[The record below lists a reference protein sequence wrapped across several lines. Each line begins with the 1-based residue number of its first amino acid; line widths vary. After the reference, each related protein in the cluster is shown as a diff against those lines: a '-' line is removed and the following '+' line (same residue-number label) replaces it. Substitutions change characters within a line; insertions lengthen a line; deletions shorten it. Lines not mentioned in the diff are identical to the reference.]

1 MVTKYSKQ
9 TLAIIIFCNAMFV
22 AMIVALWKTDLTP
35 EDTRHEHFAKAL
47 WPPSKE
53 PGRFLR
59 FEREKAVLY
68 RDPSRPLTWHVCTA
82 TGCGRYFEDE
92 GDAEKSR

>member
-1 MVTKYSKQ
+1 MPEKQ
-9 TLAIIIFCNAMFV
+9 NLADNPGFRRAMAIFIAAMFV
-22 AMIVALWKTDLTP
+22 LMVVALFRTDLTP
-35 EDTRHEHFAKAL
+35 EDTRHDHFAAAL
-47 WPPSKE
+47 WP
-53 PGRFLR
+53 GFR

-68 RDPSRPLTWHVCTA
+68 KDPDHPLTWHVCTA